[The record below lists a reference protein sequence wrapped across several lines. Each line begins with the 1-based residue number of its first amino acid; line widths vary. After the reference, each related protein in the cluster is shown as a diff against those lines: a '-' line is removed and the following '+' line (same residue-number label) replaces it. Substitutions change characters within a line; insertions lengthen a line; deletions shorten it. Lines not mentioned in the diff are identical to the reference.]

1 MSRTP
6 ADYSLSTATPVSGDF
21 IHFIDISDGFSIKKV
36 AVSDFLTAQFGGTAI
51 TATATELN
59 SIATASSRYV
69 AGGSTLTLTAALH
82 ANKTIKLDT
91 ASGTVCTLPAASGT
105 GNIYRFQITT
115 IATSNS
121 HIIKVANSSDT
132 MVGMIWTMSDDP
144 ATVKAFKASGTDDTI
159 TLNRSTTGSTI
170 LGEWIEVIDYATN
183 LWHVKGMTAS
193 TGTEATPFSAT
204 V

>member
-6 ADYSLSTATPVSGDF
+6 QGAESVITTPVSGDF
-21 IHFIDISDGFSIKKV
+21 IHFVDISDGYNIKKA
-36 AVSDFLTAQFGGTAI
+36 AVPDFFAVQ
-51 TATATELN
+51 
-59 SIATASSRYV
+59 YV
-69 AGGSTLTLTAALH
+69 AGGSTLTVTAALH
-82 ANKTIKLDT
+82 ANKTIIKLGT
-91 ASGTVCTLPAASGT
+91 AAGTVCTLPAAAGT

-121 HIIKVANSSDT
+121 HVIKVANSSDT

-159 TLNRSTTGSTI
+159 TLNRSTTGGTI